1 MKKIALIIVITS
13 LMTSAF
19 AQKATVVSAY
29 NFHNSGRLDKAKEA
43 IDKAITN
50 EKTMLDAKTWFY
62 RGNIYIDIQRS
73 PIEEYRALDPD
84 AIDKAYAAYLRAIEL
99 DDKNRYTD
107 DIRSFMP
114 IVGEAFFNK
123 GAELF
128 NDGLLAL
135 EEGEKD
141 AATGR
146 FDAAANSFEKA
157 FNIYAEAGIS
167 DTTSIYFVSL
177 AAELG
182 EDWEKARKNLEKL
195 VEMEYN
201 QSGIYSSL
209 ANIYYMRYQNNLEK
223 NLKLREEYLSLQKVD
238 KAKEYLITYE
248 VECVPGGFSV
258 TYLNNTGATEQ
269 LEENDNYW
277 KKSFTVDIDQNNI
290 VLLTAQANNA
300 GAKIL
305 GNVYVDNILVNTAS
319 SLGDYVVV
327 SIDANIETSS
337 KLPDQNLV
345 KSLEIYTLGRN
356 RFPEDFNLLLNETNL
371 FLSEDMTEEALDNL
385 TKAAEIDTL
394 NASIF
399 FAIGAK
405 YNELADDTTRSEET
419 RKDYFDKSVV
429 AYNKSIEIDP
439 DYFDPN
445 YNMGAL
451 YVNKA
456 AAIITVANELP
467 LNEVKQY
474 DAMKTE
480 SDNYLHLSLPY
491 LERAHEIDPEDMATL
506 VSLKE
511 IYTRLN
517 MIVKL
522 KEVDQKIHEHDE

>member
-13 LMTSAF
+13 LMASAF

-84 AIDKAYAAYLRAIEL
+84 ALDKAYAAYLRAIEL

-123 GAELF
+123 GGELF

-135 EEGEKD
+135 EDDNKGDSKSK
-141 AATGR
+141 
-146 FDAAANSFEKA
+146 FDASAKAFEKA
-157 FNIYAEAGIS
+157 FDIYAEAGIS
-167 DTTSIYFVSL
+167 DTISIYFASM

-182 EDWEKARKNLEKL
+182 EDWDKARKLLIKL
-195 VEMEYN
+195 VGMEYG

-209 ANIYYMRYQNNLEK
+209 ANIYYNQDK
-223 NLKLREEYLSLQKVD
+223 DLK
-238 KAKEYLITYE
+238 KA
-248 VECVPGGFSV
+248 
-258 TYLNNTGATEQ
+258 
-269 LEENDNYW
+269 
-277 KKSFTVDIDQNNI
+277 
-290 VLLTAQANNA
+290 
-300 GAKIL
+300 
-305 GNVYVDNILVNTAS
+305 
-319 SLGDYVVV
+319 
-327 SIDANIETSS
+327 IETYA
-337 KLPDQNLV
+337 
-345 KSLEIYTLGRN
+345 IGRQ

-371 FLSEDMTEEALDNL
+371 FLGEDMTEEALANL
-385 TKAAEIDTL
+385 TKAAKIDTS

-405 YNELADDTTRSEET
+405 YNELADDTTRSEEA
-419 RKDYFDKSVV
+419 RMDYFDKSVT
-429 AYNKSIEIDP
+429 AYKKSIDIDP

-451 YVNKA
+451 FVNKA
-456 AAIITVANELP
+456 AAIISIANELP

-474 DAMKTE
+474 EEMKKE
-480 SDNYLHLSLPY
+480 SDNYLNLSLPY
-491 LERAHEIDPEDMATL
+491 LERAHQIDPEDIATL

-517 MIVKL
+517 MIEKL
-522 KEVDQKIHEHDE
+522 KEVDQKIHEHED